1 MPKRPVSAK
10 VSGTSVCH
18 AFTFALT
25 GRVFGCLVVYASLV
39 LVQHIFQVYWNFAF
53 DALVE

>member
-18 AFTFALT
+18 AFTFALK
-25 GRVFGCLVVYASLV
+25 GRVFWMSCCLRLISPRPAYLPDV
-39 LVQHIFQVYWNFAF
+39 LEFRV
-53 DALVE
+53 

>member
-25 GRVFGCLVVYASLV
+25 GRVFWMSCCVRLIIPRPASLR
-39 LVQHIFQVYWNFAF
+39 
-53 DALVE
+53 DARVFRV